1 MTKKAA
7 GDDDDAHAA
16 PLHRLNK
23 RAKVAV
29 AGEQHHPVDVRRDL
43 YGIDR
48 ELNVHVALNLAPPA
62 MIDELLRRLCNDV

>member
-1 MTKKAA
+1 LTKKAA

-23 RAKVAV
+23 RAKITV
-29 AGEQHHPVDVRRDL
+29 AGKQHHSVDVGRDL
-43 YGIDR
+43 HGIDC